1 MKYRLQ
7 DLIDMEHFQNLQDRL
22 NEIYSFPSSIIDN
35 DGNILTATA
44 WQDICT
50 QFHRKNKDTELL
62 CIKSDQYIQS
72 HLHEANPA
80 VSYRCPHGLVDN
92 ATPIIIDGIHYGNFF
107 TGQFFLEKPDMEFFS
122 AQAKKYGF
130 DEEAYLEAVKK
141 VPIWTQDQLDSYLFF
156 IKGLIA
162 VISESGLKKLKEI
175 ETRKQIEKSEKR
187 HRSILKT
194 AMDGY
199 WLTDTEGRLLE
210 INDAYCEMSGYSQDE
225 LLTMHISDLEASE
238 SPQIV
243 AKHMDIL
250 ISKGSDRF
258 ESKHRRKDGTIFDIE
273 VSVQFRPEEGGRCV
287 CFLRDITERKRADEE
302 LQEISQRLKLA
313 ASSAKLGIW
322 DWDLTSNKMIW
333 DDQMLELYG
342 LTRETFPGG
351 IEAWQN
357 GLHLEDRD
365 KTIEE
370 CQAAVRGEKEWNTD
384 FRVLHPDG
392 TIKHIKANGIVIR
405 DSAGT
410 AVRMLGTNFDITER
424 KRAEEMLRL
433 HMAIMETVAEGIFLI
448 GLEDN
453 IIKWTNSK
461 FEQLFG
467 YGPGEMV
474 GMHVDKVNAPTE
486 KTPTETRLSIVD
498 ILRQTGE
505 WHGEIKSIKKNGT
518 HFWSYIHVSLF
529 NHPEFGTVMVSA
541 HTDITDRKQAEAELQ
556 ESELRFRTM
565 ANAIPQLA
573 WIARADGYIFWYNQ
587 RWYDYTGTAPEQ
599 MEGWGWQNVHDP
611 NVLPKVLER
620 WQASLATSEP
630 FDMTFPLR
638 GADGVFRPFLTRVIP
653 LKDNAGRVM
662 QWFGTNT
669 DISELKRVEQALR
682 ESEALYRSIGESID
696 YGVWICAPDGRNTYA
711 SESFLKMV
719 GITQEQCSNFGWGN
733 VLHPDDA
740 ERTITAWQEC
750 VRTGGTWDI
759 EHRFRGTDGQWHHVL
774 ARGVPVRNEQGEIIS
789 WAGINLDIN
798 RIKQAEEQ
806 LRASLAEK
814 EVLLK
819 EIHHRVKNNLQVI
832 SSLISLQADSL
843 ADEQMQGV
851 LGDVRDRV
859 RTMALVHE
867 KLYQTEDLARLDFA
881 EYALSL
887 LKYIWDSHSASNGN
901 VRLNMS
907 LSPLILPVGTV
918 VLCGLI
924 LNELASN
931 AIKHAFPDGRGGE
944 VTVTLEHD
952 PATGA
957 VSLRVRDNGVGLPAD
972 LDWRQTNSLG
982 LRLVQMLAKQMRG
995 TVETGPGPGTEF
1007 QINFN
1012 VKGIPS

>member
-1 MKYRLQ
+1 MNTYHCRLIWKGWDEQ
-7 DLIDMEHFQNLQDRL
+7 GRPLNFDEWPVSRVIRGEHFQDQVLRARRD
-22 NEIYSFPSSIIDN
+22 
-35 DGNILTATA
+35 
-44 WQDICT
+44 
-50 QFHRKNKDTELL
+50 DTG
-62 CIKSDQYIQS
+62 
-72 HLHEANPA
+72 H
-80 VSYRCPHGLVDN
+80 
-92 ATPIIIDGIHYGNFF
+92 
-107 TGQFFLEKPDMEFFS
+107 EFFAS
-122 AQAKKYGF
+122 YNGC
-130 DEEAYLEAVKK
+130 
-141 VPIWTQDQLDSYLFF
+141 PIHDDNGKIAFAF
-156 IKGLIA
+156 I
-162 VISESGLKKLKEI
+162 
-175 ETRKQIEKSEKR
+175 
-187 HRSILKT
+187 
-194 AMDGY
+194 
-199 WLTDTEGRLLE
+199 
-210 INDAYCEMSGYSQDE
+210 
-225 LLTMHISDLEASE
+225 
-238 SPQIV
+238 
-243 AKHMDIL
+243 
-250 ISKGSDRF
+250 
-258 ESKHRRKDGTIFDIE
+258 TI
-273 VSVQFRPEEGGRCV
+273 
-287 CFLRDITERKRADEE
+287 
-302 LQEISQRLKLA
+302 
-313 ASSAKLGIW
+313 
-322 DWDLTSNKMIW
+322 
-333 DDQMLELYG
+333 
-342 LTRETFPGG
+342 
-351 IEAWQN
+351 
-357 GLHLEDRD
+357 H
-365 KTIEE
+365 
-370 CQAAVRGEKEWNTD
+370 
-384 FRVLHPDG
+384 
-392 TIKHIKANGIVIR
+392 
-405 DSAGT
+405 
-410 AVRMLGTNFDITER
+410 DITER

-461 FEQLFG
+461 FEKLFG

-486 KTPTETRLSIVD
+486 KTPTETRFSIVD
-498 ILRQTGE
+498 MLRQTGE

-518 HFWSYIHVSLF
+518 HFWCYIHVSLF

-541 HTDITDRKQAEAELQ
+541 HTDITDRKQAEAALQ

-573 WIARADGYIFWYNQ
+573 WIARADGHIFWYNQ
-587 RWYDYTGTAPEQ
+587 RWYDYTGTVPEQ

-620 WQASLATSEP
+620 WQVSLATSEP

-719 GITQEQCSNFGWGN
+719 GITQEQCSNFGWGD

-740 ERTITAWQEC
+740 ERTIAAWQEC
-750 VRTGGTWDI
+750 VRTGGKWDI

-789 WAGINLDIN
+789 WAGINLDIS

-806 LRASLAEK
+806 IRASLAEK

-819 EIHHRVKNNLQVI
+819 EVHHRVKNNLQVI

-843 ADEQMQGV
+843 ADEQLQGV

-881 EYALSL
+881 EYAPSL
-887 LKYIWDSHSASNGN
+887 LKYLWSAHGAATGN

-907 LSPLILPVGTV
+907 LAPLILPVEMAV
-918 VLCGLI
+918 HCGLI

-931 AIKHAFPDGRGGE
+931 AIKHAFPGGSGGE

-957 VSLRVRDNGVGLPAD
+957 VCLRVRDNGVGLPAD
-972 LDWRQTNSLG
+972 LDWRQSSSLG
-982 LRLVQMLAKQMRG
+982 LRLVQMLAGQMRG
-995 TVETGPGPGTEF
+995 TVQTGPGPGTEF
-1007 QINFN
+1007 QISFN

>member
-1 MKYRLQ
+1 VDANKPAQNFYGYSLQTLKEMTIQDIYVLMPVEIARHRKEAVHTQQNYFVFPHRLV
-7 DLIDMEHFQNLQDRL
+7 NG
-22 NEIYSFPSSIIDN
+22 EIRTVEVHSSPIAIGGRQVLFSII
-35 DGNILTATA
+35 
-44 WQDICT
+44 
-50 QFHRKNKDTELL
+50 H
-62 CIKSDQYIQS
+62 
-72 HLHEANPA
+72 
-80 VSYRCPHGLVDN
+80 
-92 ATPIIIDGIHYGNFF
+92 
-107 TGQFFLEKPDMEFFS
+107 
-122 AQAKKYGF
+122 
-130 DEEAYLEAVKK
+130 
-141 VPIWTQDQLDSYLFF
+141 
-156 IKGLIA
+156 
-162 VISESGLKKLKEI
+162 
-175 ETRKQIEKSEKR
+175 
-187 HRSILKT
+187 
-194 AMDGY
+194 
-199 WLTDTEGRLLE
+199 
-210 INDAYCEMSGYSQDE
+210 
-225 LLTMHISDLEASE
+225 
-238 SPQIV
+238 
-243 AKHMDIL
+243 
-250 ISKGSDRF
+250 
-258 ESKHRRKDGTIFDIE
+258 
-273 VSVQFRPEEGGRCV
+273 
-287 CFLRDITERKRADEE
+287 
-302 LQEISQRLKLA
+302 
-313 ASSAKLGIW
+313 
-322 DWDLTSNKMIW
+322 
-333 DDQMLELYG
+333 
-342 LTRETFPGG
+342 
-351 IEAWQN
+351 
-357 GLHLEDRD
+357 
-365 KTIEE
+365 
-370 CQAAVRGEKEWNTD
+370 
-384 FRVLHPDG
+384 
-392 TIKHIKANGIVIR
+392 
-405 DSAGT
+405 
-410 AVRMLGTNFDITER
+410 DITER

-433 HMAIMETVAEGIFLI
+433 QMAIMETAAEGIFLI

-541 HTDITDRKQAEAELQ
+541 HTDITDRKQAEAALQ

-565 ANAIPQLA
+565 ANAIPQMA

-587 RWYDYTGTAPEQ
+587 RWHDYTGTVPEQ
-599 MEGWGWQNVHDP
+599 MEGWDWQNVHDP
-611 NVLPKVLER
+611 NVLQEVLER
-620 WQASLATSEP
+620 WQVSLETSEP

-653 LKDNAGRVM
+653 LKDNAGRIM

-696 YGVWICAPDGRNTYA
+696 YGVWICEPDGRNTYA

-759 EHRFRGTDGQWHHVL
+759 EHLFRGTDGKWHHVL
-774 ARGVPVRNEQGEIIS
+774 ARGVPVRNEQGKIIK

-806 LRASLAEK
+806 IRASLAEK

-832 SSLISLQADSL
+832 SSLISLQADSM

-887 LKYIWDSHSASNGN
+887 LNYIWDSHSASNGKM
-901 VRLNMS
+901 RLNMS

-931 AIKHAFPDGRGGE
+931 TIKHAFPDGRGGD
-944 VTVTLEHD
+944 VTVTLEHN

-1012 VKGIPS
+1012 VTGIPS